1 MDSIE
6 IQIVYLHNEIFGQF
20 VGNRRY
26 RRTDKFPSCSRR
38 HRWNRCRLFGNIRQY
53 LQDINQFDLY
63 VNPNETLVNFTFAR
77 ASIGSQF
84 VTGWAF
90 APETTCS
97 VDAFTTAAQS
107 RCALTLV
114 NI

>member
-1 MDSIE
+1 MFSQTPLEQMPLVLEHSSIS
-6 IQIVYLHNEIFGQF
+6 
-20 VGNRRY
+20 
-26 RRTDKFPSCSRR
+26 K
-38 HRWNRCRLFGNIRQY
+38 
-53 LQDINQFDLY
+53 DINQFDLY

-84 VTGWAF
+84 GTGWAF
-90 APETTCS
+90 APETTWS